1 MLLGDFLAAMFEAMV
16 REGVCPCVLRN
27 YEGFP
32 TGSTTRDIDFL
43 VSPSN
48 LPNAMRALRSIEG
61 IRIIG
66 YSERPYVVMVF
77 VEGIDRGLET
87 RALEIDFDLS
97 LTWKGLPYLSTEAVL
112 NASIARQA
120 GKMSFHVPSPH
131 HEAIISLFTG
141 LLVLRQLKSRYFA
154 QARQTFTTDRAAV
167 RDAMALQFG
176 AKATERLMD
185 AVIND
190 DRGKVM
196 NCRRQLCASL
206 MIRNLRKGPVRSVVA
221 IARHYQNEFALR
233 YSPKTLTTVWIL
245 SQEESA
251 TKMVTERLFSM
262 LEFAANIV
270 QKAPLESKA
279 LEGQRDLKLETSAS
293 SDGRDTGRTGHL
305 IANAARFVLREWR
318 FVFSGR
324 RNLTLRIC
332 DGSFYHGFT
341 GHREGPAAITLW
353 LTRLLGRLLPAPD
366 LLLVIGVPDY
376 SERKDGKNTASADTT
391 RDFVAF
397 RAFAKTRGRCVVLAA
412 NQPANKIEE
421 AAYAAI
427 IDMLSVRS
435 NEAMKNR
442 F

>member
-1 MLLGDFLAAMFEAMV
+1 
-16 REGVCPCVLRN
+16 
-27 YEGFP
+27 
-32 TGSTTRDIDFL
+32 
-43 VSPSN
+43 
-48 LPNAMRALRSIEG
+48 
-61 IRIIG
+61 
-66 YSERPYVVMVF
+66 
-77 VEGIDRGLET
+77 
-87 RALEIDFDLS
+87 
-97 LTWKGLPYLSTEAVL
+97 
-112 NASIARQA
+112 
-120 GKMSFHVPSPH
+120 
-131 HEAIISLFTG
+131 
-141 LLVLRQLKSRYFA
+141 
-154 QARQTFTTDRAAV
+154 
-167 RDAMALQFG
+167 
-176 AKATERLMD
+176 
-185 AVIND
+185 
-190 DRGKVM
+190 
-196 NCRRQLCASL
+196 
-206 MIRNLRKGPVRSVVA
+206 
-221 IARHYQNEFALR
+221 
-233 YSPKTLTTVWIL
+233 
-245 SQEESA
+245 
-251 TKMVTERLFSM
+251 MVTERLFSM

-341 GHREGPAAITLW
+341 GHRERSAAITLW
-353 LTRLLGRLLPAPD
+353 LTRLLGRLLPPPD